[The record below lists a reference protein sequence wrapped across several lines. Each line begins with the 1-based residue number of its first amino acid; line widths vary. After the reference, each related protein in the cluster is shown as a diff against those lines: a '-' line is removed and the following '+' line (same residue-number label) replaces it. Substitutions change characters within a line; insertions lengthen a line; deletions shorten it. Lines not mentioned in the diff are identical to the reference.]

1 MNPHPNFTMGRPPA
15 PPPSADR
22 TNIADRLEAMSR
34 RLPHK
39 RAVVQ
44 PLARDR
50 YGRMAYAHLTFE
62 QLQRES
68 DCLARGLEGVGIRQ
82 GIRTVLMVQPGIE
95 FFVLVFAMFKTGAV
109 PVVVDP
115 GMGLARMLRC
125 LQSTR
130 PQAFI
135 GLPLAHVLRI
145 LFPTYFK
152 SVKTAV
158 TVGQRW
164 FWSGPTLQRL
174 FVRPWTPYPSVD
186 TRCDDMAAILFTTG
200 STGPAKGAVYTHGNF
215 DSQIRQIQDH
225 FQIGDDEIDLP
236 TFPLFALFD
245 PALGMT
251 AVIPDMDPRK
261 PASVNPHHI
270 IEPIVDQGVTNMFAS
285 PALLKRVGEFGAA
298 QHIKLPSLRRVVSAG
313 APVSP
318 AAIDA
323 FNALL
328 DEQAEI
334 HTPYGA
340 TEAVPLVSIG
350 SREILS
356 ETRSL
361 SDQGYG
367 LCVGRPLPHT
377 LLDIIRISDDPIP
390 AWEDQLRLPD
400 GDIGEIVAQGGLV
413 TRHYFQDPKADA
425 LAKIQDGNTF
435 WHRMGDVGWRD
446 RKGRIWF
453 CGRKSHRVTTAG
465 GEMFTIPVEA
475 IFNSHPAVARSALVG
490 LGRRPNQVPVICIEV
505 QPSHRRAPRGKL
517 AAELLALA
525 AAQPLTQSIAEVL
538 FHRNFPVD
546 IRHNAKIFREK
557 LAVWAATARRRQRYR
572 RMGEGVHP
580 SSAGHRPSEVKENSS
595 RPDREVRP

>member
-15 PPPSADR
+15 PPPDADR
-22 TNIADRLEAMSR
+22 TNIADRLEEMAR

-44 PLARDR
+44 PVVRDR
-50 YGRMAYAHLTFE
+50 HGRMAYAHLTFE

-68 DCLARGLEGVGIRQ
+68 DCLARGLESLGIRQ
-82 GIRTVLMVQPGIE
+82 GIRTVLMVKPGIE

-115 GMGLARMLRC
+115 GMGLARMVRC

-145 LFPTYFK
+145 LLPKFFR

-158 TVGQRW
+158 TVGHPW
-164 FWSGPTLQRL
+164 FWSGPSLRHL
-174 FVRPWTPYPSVD
+174 FVRPWTPYPSAA
-186 TRCDDMAAILFTTG
+186 TKRDDMAAILFTTG

-215 DSQIRQIQDH
+215 DGQIRQIQDH

-261 PASVNPHHI
+261 PAGVNPHRI

-285 PALLKRVGEFGAA
+285 PALLKRVGAFGAA
-298 QHIKLPSLRRVVSAG
+298 QHIQLPSLRRVVSAG

-318 AAIDA
+318 AAIEQ
-323 FNALL
+323 FGALL
-328 DEQAEI
+328 DGPAEV

-340 TEAVPLVSIG
+340 TEAVPVVSMG
-350 SREILS
+350 SREILA
-356 ETRSL
+356 ETRPL

-377 LLDIIRISDDPIP
+377 RVDIIRISDEAI
-390 AWEDQLRLPD
+390 AVWEDRWRLAD
-400 GDIGEIVAQGGLV
+400 GEIGEIVVQGDLV
-413 TRHYFQDPKADA
+413 TRRYFHDPKADA
-425 LAKIQDGNTF
+425 LAKIQDGDAF

-453 CGRKSHRVTTAG
+453 CGRKSQRVTTTAG
-465 GEMFTIPVEA
+465 EIFTIPVET
-475 IFNSHPAVARSALVG
+475 IFNAHPAVARSALVG
-490 LGRRPNQVPVICIEV
+490 LGQRPNQIPVICIELH
-505 QPSHRRAPRGKL
+505 PAHRRASRGKL
-517 AAELLALA
+517 ARELLALA
-525 AAQPLTQSIAEVL
+525 DSQPLTRPIAEVL
-538 FHRNFPVD
+538 FRRDFPVD
-546 IRHNAKIFREK
+546 IRHNAKIFREE
-557 LAVWAATARRRQRYR
+557 LAVWAAAATRRQRYR
-572 RMGEGVHP
+572 RSGTGAVSPAAAPELLADP
-580 SSAGHRPSEVKENSS
+580 TTAGP
-595 RPDREVRP
+595 PDREARP